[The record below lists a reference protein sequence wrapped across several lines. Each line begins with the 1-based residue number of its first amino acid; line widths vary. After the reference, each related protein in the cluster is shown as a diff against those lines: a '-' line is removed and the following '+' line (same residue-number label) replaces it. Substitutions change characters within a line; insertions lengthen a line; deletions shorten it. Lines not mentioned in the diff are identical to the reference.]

1 MNDLRKA
8 ELNVACDLTEL
19 ARDCRLAALSDGP
32 GAAGLRELAQ
42 ALEEVAQQM
51 RRPTLAEVLDW
62 ARWRQEQQALTVQ
75 KGTLTP

>member
-8 ELNVACDLTEL
+8 ELAVACDLTEL

-32 GAAGLRELAQ
+32 GAPRLRELAG

-51 RRPTLAEVLDW
+51 RKPTLGEVLDW
-62 ARWRQEQQALTVQ
+62 GRWRQEQQALTGQ
-75 KGTLTP
+75 GDIIQP

>member
-8 ELNVACDLTEL
+8 ELAVACEFLEL
-19 ARDCRLAALSDGP
+19 ARECRVAALSDQK
-32 GAAGLRELAQ
+32 GAHELRELAN
-42 ALEEVAQQM
+42 ALEELAGEL